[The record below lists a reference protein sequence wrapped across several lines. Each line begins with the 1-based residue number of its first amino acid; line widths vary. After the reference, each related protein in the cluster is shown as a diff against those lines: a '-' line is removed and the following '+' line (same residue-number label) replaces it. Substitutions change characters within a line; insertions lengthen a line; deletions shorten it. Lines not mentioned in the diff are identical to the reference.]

1 MLEGVMTW
9 EERRTTRSWT
19 WMAGMSIEA
28 SLIGLAILIPLLRPE
43 ALPHARWQP
52 SWFMPLVPVG
62 PPRGPAPAP
71 RPSGRVARP
80 IVPFDP
86 AKLVAPSTVPD
97 RVAQVVEEV
106 GGPPTLG
113 GDGTAGNSL
122 PNGIETGVPGGLEHG
137 SRTVLPPPPA
147 ERAEPRQPETAATA
161 EPQRIRL
168 GGVVL
173 EGKLVRKV
181 MPVYPALARAARIS
195 GVVRL
200 IGIVGTDGSI
210 RKLEV
215 VSGHPLLVDA
225 AIGAVRQWGYRP
237 TMLNGVPVEVVAPI
251 DVTFRL
257 SQ

>member
-1 MLEGVMTW
+1 MFEGAITW
-9 EERRTTRSWT
+9 EARRTTRSWT
-19 WMAGMSIEA
+19 WMAGMSIQA
-28 SLIGLAILIPLLRPE
+28 SLIALAILIPLLRPD
-43 ALPHARWQP
+43 ALPRAHWQP
-52 SWFMPLVPVG
+52 SWFVTLVPAG

-71 RPSGRVARP
+71 KLSGRTARTVTP
-80 IVPFDP
+80 SDP
-86 AKLVAPSTVPD
+86 AKLAAPSRVPD
-97 RVAQVVEEV
+97 QVARIIEEV
-106 GGPPTLG
+106 GGPPAIGGNGAAGLG
-113 GDGTAGNSL
+113 APSGAG
-122 PNGIETGVPGGLEHG
+122 PGVPGGSADGGRAL
-137 SRTVLPPPPA
+137 LAPPPV
-147 ERAEPRQPETAATA
+147 ERAEPVKRNAAA
-161 EPQRIRL
+161 AQVERIRL

-200 IGIVGTDGSI
+200 VGIVGTDGNI
-210 RKLEV
+210 RKLDV

-257 SQ
+257 GQ